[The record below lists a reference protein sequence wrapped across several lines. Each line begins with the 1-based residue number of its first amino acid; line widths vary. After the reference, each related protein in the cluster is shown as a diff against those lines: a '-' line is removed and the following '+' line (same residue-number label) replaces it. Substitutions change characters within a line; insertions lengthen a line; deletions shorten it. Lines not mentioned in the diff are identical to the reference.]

1 VTYQGREGT
10 VRSSTWLLA
19 ISLVIM
25 MPFAA
30 ISLGGC
36 GSSSG
41 GARDGGPGGTGGN
54 VGSGGSSG
62 SGGAGG
68 ADAAACTPMDASAAT
83 INGGALWACFE
94 SACMTQLV
102 ACASDCA
109 CNNAVLGALQCA
121 ATGGGQTTCF
131 APVAAV
137 GTNGMAV
144 AICLL
149 TSTSSCSPNLD
160 AGSEGPGDGGGDAGA
175 DATDQGG

>member
-1 VTYQGREGT
+1 

-41 GARDGGPGGTGGN
+41 GARDGGTGGSGA
-54 VGSGGSSG
+54 GSGG

-68 ADAAACTPMDASAAT
+68 ADAAAACTSMDASAAT
-83 INGGALWACFE
+83 INAGALWGCFE
-94 SACMTQLV
+94 SACMAQLV
-102 ACASDCA
+102 ACASECA

-121 ATGGGQTTCF
+121 ATGGSQTTCF
-131 APVAAV
+131 APVATA

-144 AICLL
+144 AICLF

-160 AGSEGPGDGGGDAGA
+160 AGSDGPA
-175 DATDQGG
+175 DAPDQGG